1 MVLKNM
7 VSPVRLS
14 ESAPARAP
22 SVNSAR
28 STLAPSGEYVTTIT
42 YRYREVV
49 PPLRTRATPA
59 PVEKTA
65 STVRLVPRYRRQDLP
80 VVCAIQFPPRGL
92 LARERMPVPLLE
104 YRWLSVTNTLWTRY
118 RLDQLL
124 TGEPLT
130 IPSLPPATL
139 NWEEV
144 FASQPEAERTIT
156 QALGTDTL
164 LLLEDEVWQAAVEPL
179 YFVEDDRRL
188 FGDAIQLSLVECCE
202 AGCAAQYFRLD
213 EQADA
218 FALRDGLRRYRR
230 EQQRKRFREE
240 GDLTGSELPFEVQLH
255 RPDLLHR
262 EPRHELPDQFHPW
275 YAHLRQAL
283 RTLPAH
289 ASPTER
295 VMAVLAQARGKDIG
309 PVSANERRLAYVRPE
324 HALETSDQPLYT
336 DTERVGLLGFL
347 LAAGSYPAAA
357 YAGLSDAELARAYA
371 SVLRFL

>member
-1 MVLKNM
+1 MKNT
-7 VSPVRLS
+7 SPLSEPPPVRAQLAKPPQS
-14 ESAPARAP
+14 
-22 SVNSAR
+22 N
-28 STLAPSGEYVTTIT
+28 LAPSGEYVTTIT
-42 YRYREVV
+42 YRYRETV
-49 PPLRTRATPA
+49 PPLRSRATPA
-59 PVEKTA
+59 PAERTA

-80 VVCAIQFPPRGL
+80 VVCTIQFPPRGL
-92 LARERMPVPLLE
+92 LARERTTVPPLE
-104 YRWLSVTNTLWTRY
+104 YRWLAVTGTLWTRY

-124 TGEPLT
+124 AGEPLT
-130 IPSLPPATL
+130 VSCLPPATL
-139 NWEEV
+139 TWEEV
-144 FASQPEAERTIT
+144 FASQPEAERAIS
-156 QALGTDTL
+156 QALGTDAL

-188 FGDAIQLSLVECCE
+188 FGDSIQLSLVECCE

-230 EQQRKRFREE
+230 EQQRKRYREE
-240 GDLTGSELPFEVQLH
+240 GNLTDSESSFQVQLH

-283 RTLPAH
+283 RSLPAH

-295 VMAVLAQARGKDIG
+295 VMAVLAQARAREVGLVG
-309 PVSANERRLAYVRPE
+309 ATERRLTYVRPE
-324 HALETSDQPLYT
+324 HAFETSDQPLYT
-336 DTERVGLLGFL
+336 DTERAGLLGFL